1 LFTRR
6 NHEIGELHS
15 TLGADIFV
23 AVAKVKLA
31 SITASKFNLEQ

>member
-15 TLGADIFV
+15 TLGSDIF

-31 SITASKFNLEQ
+31 SITASKFNIEQ